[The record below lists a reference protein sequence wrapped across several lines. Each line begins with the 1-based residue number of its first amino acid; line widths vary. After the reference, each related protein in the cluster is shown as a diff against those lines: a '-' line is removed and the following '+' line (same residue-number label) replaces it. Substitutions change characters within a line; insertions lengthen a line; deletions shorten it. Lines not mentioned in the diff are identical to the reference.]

1 MNGAGV
7 QANRVADR
15 RALRYDCPVRLAQRI
30 EKLPPYLFADI
41 SRRIAAKRAEGVDVI
56 SFGIGDPDLPT
67 PDHILASLAEASREP
82 ANHRYPE
89 SEGLPE
95 LRQAVARW
103 YGRRFDVDLDPA
115 TEVLPLIGSKEGI
128 GHIAVCFIDPGDI
141 ALVPDPGYPVYG
153 VGTLLAG
160 GEPYY
165 LPLTEENDFL
175 PDLDAVPEKIAK
187 RAKVLWLNY
196 PNNPTGAVAD
206 LDFFERA
213 VAFAKKHDLAV
224 LHDGPYS
231 EVAFDGYKPVSFLQ
245 ADGAKDVGIE
255 FHSLS
260 KSYNM
265 TGWRIGM
272 AVGNA
277 QIINALMR
285 VKSNLDSG
293 IPQAIQQ
300 MAITALDGPQTV
312 IAEHNAIYEKRR
324 DRLVAALTKM
334 GLRLRA
340 PKASLYLWARVPD
353 GSTSVSYATR
363 LLDEAGVVVTP
374 GIGYGPTGEGYVRL
388 SLTIPDDRLEEGL
401 KRMEALAAGPETAGQ
416 GLPL

>member
-1 MNGAGV
+1 M
-7 QANRVADR
+7 
-15 RALRYDCPVRLAQRI
+15 RLAHRVDS
-30 EKLPPYLFADI
+30 LPPYLFAEI
-41 SRRIAAKRAEGVDVI
+41 SRKIAEKRAQGVDVI

-67 PDHILASLAEASREP
+67 PDRLLDVLATASRDP

-89 SEGLPE
+89 SEGMPE
-95 LRQAVARW
+95 LHEAIARW
-103 YGRRFDVDLDPA
+103 YGTRFNVTLDPK

-128 GHIAVCFIDPGDI
+128 GHIALCFIDPGDI
-141 ALVPDPGYPVYG
+141 ALVPDPGYPVYA

-175 PDLDAVPEKIAK
+175 PDLDAVPEQIASK
-187 RAKVLWLNY
+187 AKVLWLNY

-206 LDFFERA
+206 IEFFERA
-213 VAFAKKHDLAV
+213 VAFARKYDVAV

-231 EVAFDGYKPVSFLQ
+231 EVAYDGYRPVSFLEV
-245 ADGAKDVGIE
+245 DGAKDVGIE

-277 QIINALMR
+277 TILDALMR
-285 VKSNLDSG
+285 VKSNIDSG
-293 IPQAIQQ
+293 IPQAIQR
-300 MAITALDGPQTV
+300 MAIAALEGPQDV

-324 DRLVAALTKM
+324 DRLVDALTKL

-340 PKASLYLWARVPD
+340 PKASLYLWARVPE
-353 GSTSVSYATR
+353 GMTSVQFATR

-388 SLTIPDDRLEEGL
+388 SITVPDDRLDEGVR
-401 KRMEALAAGPETAGQ
+401 RMEKLASSWR
-416 GLPL
+416 